1 VVTVITMTRIKRF
14 AASIAACTP
23 LALGACASTRTPPP
37 VGVAAPVEHGGE
49 IAALTRDGEVW
60 FGGQPDEAAMRW
72 LASQGV
78 RTVISLRDEDAMA
91 ETLADEPALADSL
104 GMRHITMPVMHG
116 GLTARDIDR
125 FATVLESARTPVLV
139 HCSSSNTVGAVWAS
153 YLALHR
159 GYTIDDAV
167 ERGRAAGLTREEAI
181 ERVRALLA
189 EPRP

>member
-1 VVTVITMTRIKRF
+1 MITMTRIMRL
-14 AASIAACTP
+14 AASIAASTF
-23 LALGACASTRTPPP
+23 LTLGACASMRTPPP
-37 VGVAAPVEHGGE
+37 VGVAAPVEHDGE
-49 IAALTRDGEVW
+49 IAALSRDGEVW

-72 LASQGV
+72 LAAQGV

-91 ETLADEPALADSL
+91 QALADEPALADSL
-104 GMRHITMPVMHG
+104 GMRHITMPVMRG
-116 GLTARDIDR
+116 GLTTHDIDR
-125 FATVLESARTPVLV
+125 FAKVLESAEAPVLL
-139 HCSSSNTVGAVWAS
+139 HCSSSNTAGAVWAS